1 MDITHA
7 IQSLR
12 PDAEWHLDG
21 DKLENII
28 WHTPNVEPLT
38 EAEVQAEIVRL
49 EQAQEAEQQA
59 KEAAKES
66 AITKLS
72 ALGLS
77 DEEVKA
83 IIGA

>member
-21 DKLENII
+21 DKLKNII
-28 WHTPNVEPLT
+28 WHTQNVEPLT

-59 KEAAKES
+59 KIDAKAS
-66 AITKLS
+66 AMAKLA
-72 ALGLS
+72 ALGLN
-77 DEEVKA
+77 EAEVQA
-83 IIGA
+83 LIS

>member
-28 WHTPNVEPLT
+28 WHTQNVEPLT

-59 KEAAKES
+59 KIDAKAS
-66 AITKLS
+66 AMAKLA
-72 ALGLS
+72 ALGLN
-77 DEEVKA
+77 EAEVQA
-83 IIGA
+83 LIS